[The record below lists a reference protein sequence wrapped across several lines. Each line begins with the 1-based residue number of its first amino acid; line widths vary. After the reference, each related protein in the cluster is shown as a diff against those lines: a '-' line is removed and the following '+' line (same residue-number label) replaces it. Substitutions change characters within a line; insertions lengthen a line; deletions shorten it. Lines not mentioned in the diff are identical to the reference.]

1 MKKVQ
6 ERMVVFPSVGGAML
20 EGLYHKG
27 EKADLPG
34 MVIAAPHPRMGGSM
48 DSPVVAE
55 IAFAS
60 ARDQR
65 PTMRF
70 NYRGVGASQGEL
82 AGRDATEEREDFR
95 AAASELRETTGQR
108 LLVAAGYSFGAR
120 VALSFALSDVDVIAA
135 ILVAPP
141 TSLFPFEDLADLRM
155 PALILAGSDDEHVDR
170 TRLSPIAAKA
180 GAVRIEVIPGANH
193 VFTEGLVPLSKAINT
208 FLASL

>member
-1 MKKVQ
+1 
-6 ERMVVFPSVGGAML
+6 MVVFPSAGGAML
-20 EGLYHKG
+20 EGLYHIG
-27 EKADLPG
+27 EKTDQPG

-55 IAFAS
+55 MAFAS

-70 NYRGVGASQGEL
+70 NYRGVGASQGTL
-82 AGRDATEEREDFR
+82 AGHDAIGEVEDFR
-95 AAASELRETTGQR
+95 AALEELRATTGSR

-120 VALSFALSDVDVIAA
+120 VALSAALADVEVVAA

-141 TSLFPFEDLADLRM
+141 TSIFAFDDLAGLRM
-155 PALILAGSDDEHVDR
+155 PALIVAGSEDEHVDR
-170 TRLSPIAAKA
+170 ARLSQIAAQS
-180 GAVRIEVIPGANH
+180 GAARMEVIPGANH
-193 VFTEGLVPLSKAINT
+193 VFNDGLVPLSRTINT

>member
-6 ERMVVFPSVGGAML
+6 ERMVVFPSSGGAML

-27 EKADLPG
+27 EKGDLPG

-70 NYRGVGASQGEL
+70 NYRGVGASRGEL
-82 AGRDATEEREDFR
+82 AGRDASEEVEDFR
-95 AAASELRETTGQR
+95 AALEELRATTGSR
-108 LLVAAGYSFGAR
+108 LMVAAGYSFGAR
-120 VALSFALSDVDVIAA
+120 VALSAALSDVDVIAA
-135 ILVAPP
+135 ILVSPP
-141 TSLFPFEDLADLRM
+141 TSLFAFDDLAALRM
-155 PALILAGSDDEHVDR
+155 PALILTGSDDEHVDR
-170 TRLSPIAAKA
+170 ARLSPIAAQA
-180 GAVRIEVIPGANH
+180 GAARIEVIAGANH
-193 VFTEGLVPLSKAINT
+193 VFSEGLVPLNRAINT

>member
-6 ERMVVFPSVGGAML
+6 ERMVVIPAAGDAMI

-27 EKADLPG
+27 ERADLPG

-65 PTMRF
+65 PTLRF
-70 NYRGVGASQGEL
+70 NYRGVGASRGVL
-82 AGRDATEEREDFR
+82 AGTDGIAEVEDFHI
-95 AAASELRETTGQR
+95 AAAELRATTGVR
-108 LLVAAGYSFGAR
+108 GVVAAGYSFGAR
-120 VALSFALSDVDVIAA
+120 IALSAAHVDPEIVAVV
-135 ILVAPP
+135 LVAPP
-141 TSLFPFEDLADLRM
+141 TTLFVFEDLAELRVPVLVVFGDLD
-155 PALILAGSDDEHVDR
+155 PHVDR
-170 TRLSPIAAKA
+170 ARISALAAQS
-180 GAVRIEVIPGANH
+180 GASRIEVISGANH
-193 VFTEGLVPLSKAINT
+193 VFSEGLVTLSKAING

>member
-1 MKKVQ
+1 
-6 ERMVVFPSVGGAML
+6 MVVFPSAGGAML
-20 EGLYHKG
+20 EGLYHIG
-27 EKADLPG
+27 EKTDQPG

-55 IAFAS
+55 MAFAS

-70 NYRGVGASQGEL
+70 NYRGVGASQGTL
-82 AGRDATEEREDFR
+82 AGHDAIGEVEDFR
-95 AAASELRETTGQR
+95 AALEELRATTGSR

-120 VALSFALSDVDVIAA
+120 VALSAALADVEVVAA

-141 TSLFPFEDLADLRM
+141 TSIFAFDDLAGLRM
-155 PALILAGSDDEHVDR
+155 PALIVAGAEDEHVDR
-170 TRLSPIAAKA
+170 ARLSQIAAQS
-180 GAVRIEVIPGANH
+180 GAARMEVIPGANH
-193 VFTEGLVPLSKAINT
+193 VFNDGLVPLSRTINT

>member
-6 ERMVVFPSVGGAML
+6 ERMVVFPSAGGAIL

-27 EKADLPG
+27 EKSDQPG

-82 AGRDATEEREDFR
+82 AGRDTTEEVEDFR
-95 AAASELRETTGQR
+95 AALEELRATTGSR
-108 LLVAAGYSFGAR
+108 LTVAAGYSFGAR
-120 VALSFALSDVDVIAA
+120 VALSAALTDVDLVGV

-141 TSLFPFEDLADLRM
+141 TSLFAFDDLAGLRM
-155 PALILAGSDDEHVDR
+155 PALLLAGANDEHVDR
-170 TRLSPIAAKA
+170 GRLAEIAAKS
-180 GAVRIEVIPGANH
+180 GAARIEVIPGANH
-193 VFTEGLVPLSKAINT
+193 VFNEGLVPLSRAINT

>member
-6 ERMVVFPSVGGAML
+6 ERMVVFPTTGGAIL

-27 EKADLPG
+27 EKGDQPG

-70 NYRGVGASQGEL
+70 NYRGVGASQGPL
-82 AGRDATEEREDFR
+82 SGGDTTEEVEDFR
-95 AAASELRETTGQR
+95 AALEELRATTGSR
-108 LLVAAGYSFGAR
+108 LMVAAGYSFGAR
-120 VALSFALSDVDVIAA
+120 VALSVALSDVEVAAA

-141 TSLFPFEDLADLRM
+141 TSLFGFDDLAGLRM
-155 PALILAGSDDEHVDR
+155 PALIVVGADDEHVDR
-170 TRLSPIAAKA
+170 ARISQLAAQS
-180 GAVRIEVIPGANH
+180 GAARVEVIPGANH
-193 VFTEGLVPLSKAINT
+193 VFNEGLVPLSRAINT

>member
-6 ERMVVFPSVGGAML
+6 ERMVVFPAPGGAMI

-27 EKADLPG
+27 ERADQPG

-65 PTMRF
+65 PTLRF
-70 NYRGVGASQGEL
+70 NYRGVGASQGVLEGTDGT
-82 AGRDATEEREDFR
+82 AEVDDFL
-95 AAASELRETTGQR
+95 AAAGELRATTGVR
-108 LLVAAGYSFGAR
+108 DVIAAGYSFGAR
-120 VALSFALSDVDVIAA
+120 IALSAAHADREIIAA
-135 ILVAPP
+135 VLVAPP
-141 TSLFPFEDLADLRM
+141 TSLFTFDDLSALRIPVLVISGDL
-155 PALILAGSDDEHVDR
+155 DEHVDR
-170 TRLSPIAAKA
+170 ARISELAAQS
-180 GAVRIEVIPGANH
+180 GASRVEVIPGANH
-193 VFTEGLVPLSKAINT
+193 VFSDGLVPLSRAING